1 MAVTEAPSTAVAP
14 GPERGGLLDW
24 LTTTDHKKIG
34 ILYLISSFSF
44 FAVGGIFALLM
55 RTELARPGTQI
66 FHPHAYNQLF
76 TLHGTLMIFLVIFPL
91 LAGFGNYF
99 VPLQIGAL
107 DMAFPRINALS
118 FWLLPVGGITILSG
132 FFAKG
137 GAAAAGW
144 TGYPPL
150 SEQLGTGQDLWIAGL
165 IIVGTASI
173 LGGINFI
180 VTILSGFFAKGG
192 AADAGWTGYPPLS
205 EQLGTGQDLWIA
217 GLIIV
222 GTASILGGINFI
234 VTILRMRAPGMTMMR
249 MPVFTWSI
257 LATSLLVILAAPVLT
272 AGLIM
277 LFADR
282 RLGTVFFDP
291 TQGGVVLLWQ
301 HVFWF
306 FGHPEVYM
314 LILGAWG
321 IVTEIIAVFSGKPI
335 FSYRGVVLSFLLITA
350 LSFSVWAH
358 HMFATGAVELPF
370 FSVTT
375 EMISIPT
382 GVLFFIWLGTMWKG
396 KLRFEPPMLF
406 ALGFIAMFLIG
417 GINGVWAA
425 SPAMDFAIHDTY
437 WVVAHLHYVLFG
449 GTIFGVV
456 AAMYYWF
463 PKMTGRMLSRK
474 LGIWQF
480 WIQLIGFNLTFF
492 PMHILGL
499 RGMPRRIADYAPD
512 RGWSFLNLVAT
523 VGAFTI
529 AIAMILFFVN
539 IFLTLRKP
547 RTAPDDPWGANT
559 LEWATSSPPPAHNF
573 DRLPPIRSDRPV
585 YDLRTA
591 GGEGS

>member
-1 MAVTEAPSTAVAP
+1 MAVTQAPTEALAP
-14 GPERGGLLDW
+14 EPARGRVLAW
-24 LTTTDHKKIG
+24 LTTTDHKRIG
-34 ILYLISSFSF
+34 ILYLINSFTF
-44 FAVGGIFALLM
+44 FAIGGVFALLM
-55 RTELARPGTQI
+55 RSELARPGTQI
-66 FHPHAYNQLF
+66 LAPRAYNQIF

-91 LAGFGNYF
+91 IGGFGNYF

-118 FWLLPVGGITILSG
+118 FWLLPVGGLTILSG
-132 FFAKG
+132 FFARG

-144 TGYPPL
+144 TNYSPL
-150 SEQLGTGQDLWIAGL
+150 ALQLGTGEDLWLAGL
-165 IIVGTASI
+165 ILVGTASI

-180 VTILSGFFAKGG
+180 VTILK
-192 AADAGWTGYPPLS
+192 
-205 EQLGTGQDLWIA
+205 
-217 GLIIV
+217 
-222 GTASILGGINFI
+222 
-234 VTILRMRAPGMTMMR
+234 MRAPGMTMMR
-249 MPVFTWSI
+249 MPIFTWSI
-257 LATSLLVILAAPVLT
+257 LTTSLLVILAAPVLT
-272 AGLIM
+272 AGLLM
-277 LFADR
+277 VFADR
-282 RLGTVFFDP
+282 QLGTSFFDP
-291 TQGGVVLLWQ
+291 QRAGVVLLWQ
-301 HVFWF
+301 HLFWF

-321 IVTEIIAVFSGKPI
+321 VVTEIISVFSGRPV
-335 FSYRGVVLSFLLITA
+335 FSYRGVVLSFLLIAA

-382 GVLFFIWLGTMWKG
+382 GVLFFIWLGTLWRG

-417 GINGVWAA
+417 GIDGVWAA

-449 GTIFGVV
+449 GTLFGVF
-456 AAMYYWF
+456 AAMFYWF
-463 PKMTGRMLSRK
+463 PKMTGRMLSRR

-480 WIQLIGFNLTFF
+480 WIQLVGFNLTFF

-499 RGMPRRIADYAPD
+499 RGMPRRIADYPPD
-512 RGWSFLNLVAT
+512 LGWSFLNLLAT
-523 VGAFTI
+523 IGAFTI
-529 AIAMILFFVN
+529 AVSMILFFANV
-539 IFLTLRKP
+539 FLTLRKP

-559 LEWATSSPPPAHNF
+559 LEWATTSPPPPHNF
-573 DRLPPIRSDRPV
+573 DALPPIHSDRPL

-591 GGEGS
+591 GGEQPA

>member
-1 MAVTEAPSTAVAP
+1 MTVTRAPTAAIAP
-14 GPERGGLLDW
+14 GPERGRLLDW
-24 LTTTDHKKIG
+24 LTTTDHKRIG
-34 ILYLISSFSF
+34 ILYLINSFSF
-44 FAVGGIFALLM
+44 FVIAGVFALLM

-66 FHPHAYNQLF
+66 FAPRAYEELF

-118 FWLLPVGGITILSG
+118 FWLLPAGGITILSG
-132 FFAKG
+132 FLVRG

-144 TGYPPL
+144 TNYAPL
-150 SEQLGTGQDLWIAGL
+150 SEQLGTGEDLWIVGL
-165 IIVGTASI
+165 I
-173 LGGINFI
+173 L
-180 VTILSGFFAKGG
+180 
-192 AADAGWTGYPPLS
+192 
-205 EQLGTGQDLWIA
+205 
-217 GLIIV
+217 V

-234 VTILRMRAPGMTMMR
+234 VTILRMRAPGMTMFR

-257 LATSLLVILAAPVLT
+257 LATSLLVLLAAPVLT

-277 LFADR
+277 VFADR
-282 RLGTVFFDP
+282 QLGTVFFDP
-291 TQGGVVLLWQ
+291 SRGGVAILWQ

-321 IVTEIIAVFSGKPI
+321 VVTEIVAVFSGRPI

-370 FSVTT
+370 FSITT
-375 EMISIPT
+375 ELISIPT
-382 GVLFFIWLGTMWKG
+382 GVLFFIWLATMWRG

-417 GINGVWAA
+417 GIDGVWTA

-449 GTIFGVV
+449 GTLFGVM
-456 AAMYYWF
+456 AAMFYWF
-463 PKMTGRMLSRK
+463 PKMTGRFLSRG

-480 WIQLIGFNLTFF
+480 WLQLVGFNLTFF

-499 RGMPRRIADYAPD
+499 RGMPRRIADYPPD
-512 RGWSFLNLVAT
+512 LGWSFLNLVASI
-523 VGAFTI
+523 GAFVI
-529 AIAMILFFVN
+529 ATAMLLFFIN
-539 IFLTLRKP
+539 IFLTLRRP

-559 LEWATSSPPPAHNF
+559 LEWATTSPPPVHNF
-573 DRLPPIRSDRPV
+573 ETLPPIRSDRPV
-585 YDLRTA
+585 YDLRVQTSEA
-591 GGEGS
+591 GS

>member
-1 MAVTEAPSTAVAP
+1 MAVTQAPARAMAEP
-14 GPERGGLLDW
+14 ARGGLLAW

-34 ILYLISSFSF
+34 ILYLINSFAF
-44 FAVGGIFALLM
+44 FGIAGGLALLM
-55 RTELARPGTQI
+55 RSELARPGIQY
-66 FHPHAYNQLF
+66 FQPHLYNEFF

-118 FWLLPVGGITILSG
+118 FWLLPAGGLTIISG
-132 FFAKG
+132 FFAAG
-137 GAAAAGW
+137 GAAACGW
-144 TGYPPL
+144 TCYAPL
-150 SEQLGTGQDLWIAGL
+150 SEQLGTGVDVWIAGL
-165 IIVGTASI
+165 ILVGTASI
-173 LGGINFI
+173 LGAINF
-180 VTILSGFFAKGG
+180 V
-192 AADAGWTGYPPLS
+192 
-205 EQLGTGQDLWIA
+205 
-217 GLIIV
+217 
-222 GTASILGGINFI
+222 

-257 LATSLLVILAAPVLT
+257 LATSLLVILAAPVIT
-272 AGLIM
+272 AGLLM

-282 RLGTVFFDP
+282 QLGTAFFDP
-291 TQGGVVLLWQ
+291 TRGGQPLLWQ

-321 IVTEIIAVFSGKPI
+321 VVTEIVSVFSGKPI
-335 FSYRGVVLSFLLITA
+335 FSYRGVILSFLMITA

-375 EMISIPT
+375 ELISIPT
-382 GVLFFIWLGTMWKG
+382 GVLFFIWLGTLWRG

-449 GTIFGVV
+449 GTIFGVM
-456 AAMYYWF
+456 AATYFWF
-463 PKMTGRMLSRK
+463 PKMTGRMLSRR

-480 WIQLIGFNLTFF
+480 WLQLVGFNLTFF

-499 RGMPRRIADYAPD
+499 RGMPRRIADYGPD
-512 RGWSFLNLVAT
+512 RGWSFLNLLAS
-523 VGAFTI
+523 VGSFVI
-529 AIAMILFFVN
+529 AVAMIIFFVN

-559 LEWATSSPPPAHNF
+559 LEWATTSPPPAHNF
-573 DRLPPIRSDRPV
+573 DELPPIRSDRPV
-585 YDLRTA
+585 HDLRI
-591 GGEGS
+591 GGAP

>member
-1 MAVTEAPSTAVAP
+1 MAVTEAPARELAP
-14 GPERGGLLDW
+14 EPERGRLLDW

-34 ILYLISSFSF
+34 ILYLVNSFSF
-44 FAVGGIFALLM
+44 FAVGGVFALLM
-55 RTELARPGTQI
+55 RSELARPGIQY
-66 FHPHAYNQLF
+66 FQPHLYNEFF

-118 FWLLPVGGITILSG
+118 FWLLPVGGLTILSG
-132 FFAKG
+132 FLAHG
-137 GAAAAGW
+137 GAAACGW
-144 TGYPPL
+144 TCYAPL
-150 SEQLGTGQDLWIAGL
+150 SETLGTGQDLWTAGL

-173 LGGINFI
+173 LGGINF
-180 VTILSGFFAKGG
+180 V
-192 AADAGWTGYPPLS
+192 
-205 EQLGTGQDLWIA
+205 
-217 GLIIV
+217 
-222 GTASILGGINFI
+222 

-277 LFADR
+277 LFADK
-282 RLGTVFFDP
+282 RLGTAFFNP
-291 TQGGVVLLWQ
+291 TRGGVALLWQ

-321 IVTEIIAVFSGKPI
+321 VVTEIISVFSGKPI
-335 FSYRGVVLSFLLITA
+335 FSYRGVVLSFLMITA

-375 EMISIPT
+375 ELISIPT
-382 GVLFFIWLGTMWKG
+382 GVLFFIWLATLWKG
-396 KLRFEPPMLF
+396 KLRFDPPMLF

-449 GTIFGVV
+449 GTLFGVM

-463 PKMTGRMLSRK
+463 PKMTGRMLSKR
-474 LGIWQF
+474 LGTWHF
-480 WIQLIGFNLTFF
+480 WVQLVGFNLTFF

-512 RGWSFLNLVAT
+512 RGWSFLNLVAS
-523 VGAFTI
+523 VGAFVI
-529 AIAMILFFVN
+529 ATAMIIFFVN

-547 RTAPDDPWGANT
+547 RTAPADPWGANT
-559 LEWATSSPPPAHNF
+559 LEWATTSPPPPHNF
-573 DRLPPIRSDRPV
+573 DSLPPIRSARPV
-585 YDLRTA
+585 YDMREA
-591 GGEGS
+591 ARGGQS

>member
-1 MAVTEAPSTAVAP
+1 MS
-14 GPERGGLLDW
+14 W
-24 LTTTDHKKIG
+24 LTTTDHKRIG
-34 ILYLISSFSF
+34 ILYLINSFAF
-44 FAVGGIFALLM
+44 FVIAGIFALLM
-55 RTELARPGTQI
+55 RTELARPGTQV
-66 FHPHAYNQLF
+66 FAPHAYNQLF

-118 FWLLPVGGITILSG
+118 FWLLPVGGLTILSG
-132 FFAKG
+132 FLVPG

-165 IIVGTASI
+165 I
-173 LGGINFI
+173 L
-180 VTILSGFFAKGG
+180 
-192 AADAGWTGYPPLS
+192 
-205 EQLGTGQDLWIA
+205 
-217 GLIIV
+217 V

-249 MPVFTWSI
+249 MPIFTWSI
-257 LATSLLVILAAPVLT
+257 LATSLLVVLAAPVLT
-272 AGLIM
+272 AGLLM
-277 LFADR
+277 VFSDR
-282 RLGTVFFDP
+282 QLGTVFFDP
-291 TQGGVVLLWQ
+291 SRGGVALLWQ
-301 HVFWF
+301 NLFWF

-321 IVTEIIAVFSGKPI
+321 VVTEIIAVFSGKPI
-335 FSYRGVVLSFLLITA
+335 FSYRGVVLAFLLITA

-370 FSVTT
+370 FSITT
-375 EMISIPT
+375 ELISIPT
-382 GVLFFIWLGTMWKG
+382 GVLFFIWLATMWRG

-417 GINGVWAA
+417 GIDGVWAA

-449 GTIFGVV
+449 GTLFGVM

-463 PKMTGRMLSRK
+463 PKMTGRMLGRK

-480 WIQLIGFNLTFF
+480 WVQIVGFNLTFF

-499 RGMPRRIADYAPD
+499 RGMPRRVADYPPD
-512 RGWSFLNLVAT
+512 LGWSFLNLLSSI
-523 VGAFTI
+523 GAFVI
-529 AIAMILFFVN
+529 AISMIIFFTN
-539 IFLTLRKP
+539 IFLSLRKP
-547 RTAPDDPWGANT
+547 KTAPDDPWGANT
-559 LEWATSSPPPAHNF
+559 LEWATTSPPPVHNF
-573 DRLPPIRSDRPV
+573 DSLPPIHSDRPV
-585 YDLRTA
+585 YDLRTKPE
-591 GGEGS
+591 EGAS